1 MSKHSSPGIIG
12 DWLAGSDMKNK
23 NDTSS
28 ISFTAHY
35 TGYVWQHYGLSETAF
50 ATAQGRTY
58 YTLLRPFEYLARHI
72 IGSDIKTTLLQRHF
86 LIDRELEKQ
95 IAENPATQVLEIA
108 CGLSP
113 RGHRFTRQ
121 HPDLVYVEADLPGMV
136 ARKRS
141 VLAPL
146 ASLNAKHRLVV
157 CNILEQGCAESLEAV
172 IAREFDSSKPLVVI
186 TEGLVNYFDLPTISS
201 VWQRL
206 AVALKGFP
214 RGLYLTDVYPQ
225 VQEHRFA
232 GLIQAA
238 NQSLR
243 VASRSRF
250 SLHFTSSENMQQHFS
265 GLGFNNI
272 TVFNPDRE
280 KTAAPAALGGAIV
293 RVIAASL

>member
-1 MSKHSSPGIIG
+1 
-12 DWLAGSDMKNK
+12 MKNK

-35 TGYVWQHYGLSETAF
+35 TGYVWQHYGLSEAAF

-58 YTLLRPFEYLARHI
+58 YTLLRPFEYLARHL

-95 IAENPATQVLEIA
+95 LAANPETQVLEIA

-113 RGHRFTRQ
+113 RGHRFTRK
-121 HPDLVYVEADLPGMV
+121 HPGLVYVEADLPGMV

-146 ASLNAKHRLVV
+146 DSLNARHRLIV
-157 CNILEQGCAESLEAV
+157 CNILEQDSAESLEAV
-172 IAREFDSSKPLVVI
+172 IRREFDTTKPLVVI
-186 TEGLVNYFDLPTISS
+186 TEGLVNYFDLPTISG
-201 VWQRL
+201 VWQRMATEL
-206 AVALKGFP
+206 QVFP
-214 RGLYLTDVYPQ
+214 QGLYLTDVYPE

-232 GLIQAA
+232 NLIRAA

-250 SLHFTSSENMQQHFS
+250 SLHFTSSEHMRQHFS
-265 GLGFNNI
+265 TLGFRAV
-272 TVFNPDRE
+272 TVLNPDHE
-280 KTAAPAALGGAIV
+280 KTAAPRARGGAIV
-293 RVIAASL
+293 RVIAAES